1 MLSCLPPSEVVT
13 EEETLQLNRRSG
25 ALLAM
30 LAALVLMLVLTPARA
45 DEFVL
50 KLHTWVDEASADYRD
65 TLLPWM
71 QQVEK
76 ASDGR
81 IRFDPYPAMGLG
93 GKPAELIDQVRTG
106 KADIVWTRPGFSGK
120 QFERLEAF
128 ELPFILTDP
137 EAVSRAYWEYA
148 QAYAADALTG
158 MHLLAL
164 HVGGAAVIH
173 TRGRAVP
180 NMAALKNLRVSAPT
194 RQSAKLLS
202 ALGARPVMLPG
213 PGTRSALI
221 ERTID
226 GVLAPWDVAADDGLN
241 DKTFYH
247 TVFDPRALN
256 ASTHMLAVNAK
267 LFQSLPD
274 DLKKALSGAG
284 GLETSAQF
292 GRRYKLRHQQLQASL
307 RADRIVTVPA
317 EEAEAFRK
325 AAASV
330 EAQWVKKITADGF
343 DGQKLLDGAR
353 TLIRQHT
360 N

>member
-1 MLSCLPPSEVVT
+1 MNR
-13 EEETLQLNRRSG
+13 LNSTPV
-25 ALLAM
+25 ALL
-30 LAALVLMLVLTPARA
+30 LAAVLTLMVSPPAQGA
-45 DEFVL
+45 EFVL
-50 KLHTWVDEASADYRD
+50 KLHTWVNARSADFRD
-65 TLLPWM
+65 TLRPWM

-81 IRFDPYPAMGLG
+81 IRFDANPGMGLG
-93 GKPAELIDQVRTG
+93 GEPGDLINQVRTG
-106 KADIVWTRPGFSGK
+106 KVDIVWTRPGFSGK

-148 QAYAADALTG
+148 QAYAADAVSG
-158 MHLLAL
+158 VHLLAL
-164 HVGGAAVIH
+164 HVGGPAVIH
-173 TRGRAVP
+173 TRGKPVP
-180 NMAALKNLRVSAPT
+180 TMASLKNLRVSAPT

-202 ALGARPVMLPG
+202 ALGAKPVLLPG
-213 PGTRSALI
+213 RASKSALM
-221 ERTID
+221 RQTID
-226 GVLAPWDVAADDGLN
+226 GVLAPWDDAAEVGLN
-241 DKTFYH
+241 DTTIYH

-292 GRRYKLRHQQLQASL
+292 GRRYKQRNQQLQASL
-307 RADRIVTVPA
+307 QADRVVTVPA
-317 EEAEAFRK
+317 KEAEEFRK

-360 N
+360 D